1 MKFSELKQKDV
12 VNILDGRRLGRAI
25 DIEFSPK
32 DGNVESITVP
42 GFVGPSY
49 VASISTSFPWS
60 TAVLDSTTLAAVSA
74 ELLALEEPPEQP
86 TNGIPAIAIVASA
99 ATIARAQP
107 GRETIPSAL
116 SLYLAFSAIMP
127 SLSTHLMPTWTG

>member
-42 GFVGPSY
+42 GPF
-49 VASISTSFPWS
+49 SISNIFKSSQGYVIPWQRICKIGDDV
-60 TAVLDSTTLAAVSA
+60 VLVDLDAAYF
-74 ELLALEEPPEQP
+74 
-86 TNGIPAIAIVASA
+86 
-99 ATIARAQP
+99 RAY
-107 GRETIPSAL
+107 E
-116 SLYLAFSAIMP
+116 M
-127 SLSTHLMPTWTG
+127 